1 MALSQTKLHE
11 KTSVGARKA
20 AGIPFLTVNRLTW
33 LLLIVAVASALGI
46 AHDLNRVRQVDAFN
60 RAVSEGKPPKS
71 DVQSFEAK
79 FSTAY
84 WLATKGRYKESS
96 LLFVHLLEQASP
108 TQKAAIE
115 HNIGNIFF
123 LRGLA
128 INGTNSTVRD
138 EAEYL
143 IRQAKTAYQS
153 SLKSENN
160 HWDARHNLDRLLTML
175 PATPT
180 PGVGESDTPGL
191 IMGNIPVGLP

>member
-1 MALSQTKLHE
+1 MALSAK
-11 KTSVGARKA
+11 K
-20 AGIPFLTVNRLTW
+20 LTW
-33 LLLIVAVASALGI
+33 LLAVLAVASAAGVASEVYRI
-46 AHDLNRVRQVDAFN
+46 RQIEAFN
-60 RAVSEGKPPKS
+60 RAVSSGKTPS
-71 DVQSFEAK
+71 TDTQSYEAK

-84 WLATKGRYKESS
+84 WLANSGRYKDAT
-96 LLFVHLLEQASP
+96 LLFLQLAESGDANQRSAVQ
-108 TQKAAIE
+108 

-128 INGTNSTVRD
+128 INGTSMTVRA

-143 IRQAKTAYQS
+143 LRQAKSAYVQ
-153 SLKSENN
+153 SLKLDNS
-160 HWDARHNLDRLLTML
+160 HWDTRHNLDRLLTML

>member
-1 MALSQTKLHE
+1 MALSAK
-11 KTSVGARKA
+11 K
-20 AGIPFLTVNRLTW
+20 LTW
-33 LLLIVAVASALGI
+33 LLAVIAVASAAGAAAEVYRI
-46 AHDLNRVRQVDAFN
+46 RQIEAFN
-60 RAVSEGKPPKS
+60 HAVSSGKTPTT
-71 DVQSFEAK
+71 DTQSFEAK

-84 WLATKGRYKESS
+84 WLATSARYKDAT
-96 LLFVHLLEQASP
+96 LLFLQLAESGDANQRSAVQ
-108 TQKAAIE
+108 

-128 INGTNSTVRD
+128 INGANLTVRA

-143 IRQAKTAYQS
+143 LRQAKSAYVQ
-153 SLKSENN
+153 SLKLDNS
-160 HWDARHNLDRLLTML
+160 HWDTRHNLDRLLTML

>member
-1 MALSQTKLHE
+1 MALSAK
-11 KTSVGARKA
+11 K
-20 AGIPFLTVNRLTW
+20 LTW
-33 LLLIVAVASALGI
+33 ILAAITVASAAG
-46 AHDLNRVRQVDAFN
+46 AAWQFQRMRQIEAFN
-60 RAVSEGKPPKS
+60 RAVTQGKSPLS
-71 DVQSFEAK
+71 DIQSFEAR

-84 WLATKGRYKESS
+84 WLAHNARYKEAS
-96 LLFVHLLEQASP
+96 LLFLQLAEHGDANQRSAVQ
-108 TQKAAIE
+108 

-128 INGTNSTVRD
+128 INGANLTVRA

-143 IRQAKTAYQS
+143 LRQAKTAYVQ
-153 SLKSENN
+153 SLKLDNS
-160 HWDARHNLDRLLTML
+160 HWDTRHNLDRLLTML